1 LCKVLCLE
9 NRMTP
14 SDCHMIF
21 KYKMIG
27 DPSALRL
34 VISTKIYIDLLL
46 HLMIK
51 NASNLITN
59 CSLTGVCFSSLC
71 KEMMHFL
78 SALCALSEG
87 FSRQFHFVSL
97 KKNWTESFCRK
108 SYTDLASIRSQKEL
122 EEILRTV
129 DPGSSKL
136 WWIGLFR
143 DSWKWSDQSDLS
155 FTMWENGEPDN
166 NLENEF
172 CACYNGKKW
181 HDVPC
186 SKTVPFFCYSGEFHP

>member
-78 SALCALSEG
+78 SYIAGKPYLTWSSA
-87 FSRQFHFVSL
+87 Q
-97 KKNWTESFCRK
+97 SFCRE
-108 SYTDLASIRSQKEL
+108 SYTDLASVRSQKEQ

-129 DPGSSKL
+129 DPGSSKV

-166 NLENEF
+166 YLENEF
-172 CACYNGKKW
+172 CAHYDGKKW

-186 SKTVPFFCYSGEFHP
+186 SKTAPFFCYSGEFHP